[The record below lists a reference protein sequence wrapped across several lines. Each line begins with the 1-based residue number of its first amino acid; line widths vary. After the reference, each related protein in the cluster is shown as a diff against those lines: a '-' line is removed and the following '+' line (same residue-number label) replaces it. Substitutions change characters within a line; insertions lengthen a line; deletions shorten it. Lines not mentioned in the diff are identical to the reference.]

1 MIEVASYIKHKK
13 KFINIFEFEGVIDD
27 PNYIEGGVILNVNG
41 VELINLEMWDY
52 IDQLWAYISTGL
64 NLAAED
70 KEFETNFPDQP
81 IKMKFKPIRQELL
94 LSVNCHTNT
103 KVIVEKNA
111 FVNDMSKYALAFFER
126 LSNLKGVDKN
136 NYDYEIK
143 MLKNLID

>member
-1 MIEVASYIKHKK
+1 MIEVTSYIKHKK
-13 KFINIFEFEGVIDD
+13 KFINIFDFEGVVDD
-27 PNYIEGGVILNVNG
+27 PNYIEGGLILNVNG

-52 IDQLWAYISTGL
+52 VDQLWAYISTGL
-64 NLAAED
+64 KFVAED

-94 LSVNCHTNT
+94 LSVDCHTKR
-103 KVIVEKNA
+103 KVVVEKDT
-111 FVNDMSKYALAFFER
+111 FVNDMAKYALTFFER

-143 MLKNLID
+143 LLKDLIN

>member
-27 PNYIEGGVILNVNG
+27 PNYIEGGLILNVNG

-94 LSVNCHTNT
+94 LSVDCHTNT

-111 FVNDMSKYALAFFER
+111 FVNDMSKYALAFFGR